1 MIPTRPVPTSARPL
15 GRRPVSRFGARFG
28 AGLALAVLAACGGG
42 GGGGGNDDPGLTP
55 NSVDVTVDRQAIE
68 DSILIR
74 DETFTS
80 DDCAVVEGATQV
92 GLRRLMRFDTVVVNM
107 GALDLTIGSPEAP
120 EAPFLPGDFEFA
132 PCHDHHH
139 FTGWSTYELKDSGGA
154 VVAVGHKQAFCLLDT
169 VAYEFGPS
177 EGYDCDFQGLSAGW
191 GDVYDRSLDGQW
203 VDITGVPAG
212 TYQLVVSVN
221 VEGKVFEASNVW
233 ANSVS
238 VTVVVPNPNVSLP

>member
-1 MIPTRPVPTSARPL
+1 MIPS
-15 GRRPVSRFGARFG
+15 GRSPSRTPSLVRRLG

-42 GGGGGNDDPGLTP
+42 GGGGGGGDPGLTP

-68 DSILIR
+68 ETLLFR
-74 DETFTS
+74 DETFAA
-80 DDCAVVEGATQV
+80 DDCAVVEGATEA
-92 GLRRLMRFDTVVVNM
+92 GLRRLLRFDTIVVNM

-120 EAPFLPGDFEFA
+120 EAPFVPGDFEFA

-139 FTGWSTYELKDSGGA
+139 FTGWASYELKDGSGT

-177 EGYDCDFQGLSAGW
+177 QGYDCDFQGLSSGW

-203 VDITGVPAG
+203 VDVTGVPAG

-221 VEGKVFEASNVW
+221 VDGKVVEASNVW

-238 VTVVVPNPNVSLP
+238 VTVVVPDPNQPLP